1 MAGQLALMEAG
12 AQQVMVHKAMVAE
25 LCDVPMKKEG
35 DHSFHIPQGAGTA
48 NCLTCWSTPE
58 VKAYAK

>member
-1 MAGQLALMEAG
+1 MEAG

-35 DHSFHIPQGAGTA
+35 DHSFHIHQGAGA
-48 NCLTCWSTPE
+48 ARCLSYWSTPE
-58 VKAYAK
+58 VKVYAK